1 MPISSTIA
9 NGDYT
14 ILDRISEH
22 GTLGELFRARDERT
36 GRTVALRFV
45 RDDVVPPGWR
55 REKLLAR
62 AALAKKIS
70 HPHVA
75 TLYDAGEIDGKLY
88 LAHEY
93 VPGHSLA
100 SMLNGR
106 PLEQHLAVELGV
118 HLADALS
125 EAERIGVVHGDIQ
138 PSSVIVTPADQ
149 AKLID
154 LGFSSW
160 TSGGAARRKLSAEV
174 SVGQEW
180 WEDGFPG
187 PQNRPPSYMS
197 PEEVLG
203 QRLDRRS
210 DIFSLGV
217 VFYQMVTGQVPFG
230 GATDAGTAL
239 KILQTTA
246 PPVSRVN
253 PSVSPRLDAVI
264 TKMLVKSVDGRYQQA
279 ADVAA
284 DLRQLAAD
292 LQFRVLTGRHGKTEP
307 RTPPGRRPLGS
318 FFALAVAVVLALT
331 ALAWWMM

>member
-14 ILDRISEH
+14 ILERIAEH

-45 RDDVVPPGWR
+45 RDEVAPVGWR

-62 AALAKKIS
+62 AALAKKVS

-75 TLYDAGEIDGKLY
+75 TLYDAGELEGRLY
-88 LAHEY
+88 LAHEF
-93 VPGHSLA
+93 VPGNSLA
-100 SMLNGR
+100 SLLNGR
-106 PLEQHLAVELGV
+106 PLEQHLAVELGI

-125 EAERIGVVHGDIQ
+125 EAERIGVVHGDIH
-138 PSSVIVTPADQ
+138 PAAVIVTPADQ

-154 LGFSSW
+154 LGFASW

-187 PQNRPPSYMS
+187 PQNRPASYMS

-239 KILQTTA
+239 KILQTT
-246 PPVSRVN
+246 PPAVSRVN
-253 PSVSPRLDAVI
+253 PSVSARLDAVI
-264 TKMLVKSVDGRYQQA
+264 SRMLVKNVDGRYQQA
-279 ADVAA
+279 AAIAA

-292 LQFRVLTGRHGKTEP
+292 LQLRAVADRHREPEP
-307 RTPPGRRPLGS
+307 RKSFSRPRG
-318 FFALAVAVVLALT
+318 ALFAVAFVVLLALT
-331 ALAWWMM
+331 ALAWWTM

>member
-1 MPISSTIA
+1 MPISTIA
-9 NGDYT
+9 SGDYT
-14 ILDRISEH
+14 ILQAIAEH

-45 RDDVVPPGWR
+45 REDVVPPGWR
-55 REKLLAR
+55 REKLLA
-62 AALAKKIS
+62 AAAAAKKVS

-75 TLYDAGEIDGKLY
+75 ALFDVGELDGKLY
-88 LAHEY
+88 LAHEF

-100 SMLNGR
+100 SLLNGR
-106 PLEQHLAVELGV
+106 PLEQHLAVELGI
-118 HLADALS
+118 HLADALA
-125 EAERIGVVHGDIQ
+125 EAERAGVLHGDVQ
-138 PSSVIVTPADQ
+138 PAAVIVTPADQ

-154 LGFSSW
+154 LGLASW
-160 TSGGAARRKLSAEV
+160 TAGGAARRKLSAEV

-187 PQNRPPSYMS
+187 PRNRPASYMS

-203 QRLDRRS
+203 HRLDRRS

-239 KILQTTA
+239 KILQATP

-253 PSVSPRLDAVI
+253 TAVAARLDAI
-264 TKMLVKSVDGRYQQA
+264 ISKMLVKNLDGRYQRA
-279 ADVAA
+279 SDVAA

-292 LQFRVLTGRHGKTEP
+292 LRQRAVGGDVKTERLAP
-307 RTPPGRRPLGS
+307 APGRRVWTTSVG
-318 FFALAVAVVLALT
+318 AAVAVLIVLT
-331 ALAWWMM
+331 ALALWIL